1 MILIIINWRITI
13 EAHPAT
19 QWQTCFYVDKFI
31 YSVLWR
37 DVQRS
42 FSKVLFLGWHLL
54 KVFASSGSITTNMI
68 ILGGMDM
75 SSTLLLILLSPR
87 VARKNLVATTF
98 VITGIFLLI
107 RKRLKAF
114 GIARFFRFDISL
126 RPQKVD
132 WVKNTSQVVCW
143 RWLAA
148 RLESLQSQW
157 TSLCFICTL
166 ASCIQHPADLLVSR
180 YVQDLQDSLL
190 LACLI

>member
-1 MILIIINWRITI
+1 
-13 EAHPAT
+13 
-19 QWQTCFYVDKFI
+19 
-31 YSVLWR
+31 
-37 DVQRS
+37 
-42 FSKVLFLGWHLL
+42 
-54 KVFASSGSITTNMI
+54 MI

-148 RLESLQSQW
+148 RLESLQSQ
-157 TSLCFICTL
+157 
-166 ASCIQHPADLLVSR
+166 
-180 YVQDLQDSLL
+180 
-190 LACLI
+190 